1 MNSVLRY
8 VALGAVLLATLLS
21 VSACF
26 PLMAGGVV
34 MTGFVAVDRRT
45 SGAML
50 EDQAIEVKTST
61 RIRDVLGERVHI
73 TVTSYN
79 RKLLLTGEA
88 PDAKDKEQAGEIAKN
103 IDNVASVWNEVGV
116 TSITTLTE
124 RTNDLVA
131 AGRIKA
137 DLIDAKDLFSNAYK
151 IVVERGAVYVMGRI
165 TAREA
170 KRVASVISGV
180 TGVKKVVLVHETIT
194 EDELANLNAK
204 PAHYCAWPR

>member
-1 MNSVLRY
+1 MKSMLRY
-8 VALGAVLLATLLS
+8 LALGLALLSTLLS

-26 PLMAGGVV
+26 PLMAGGAV

-50 EDQAIEVKTST
+50 EDQSIEFKISS
-61 RIRDVLGERVHI
+61 RIRDALGERVHI
-73 TVTSYN
+73 SVTSYN
-79 RKLLLTGEA
+79 RKVLLTGEA
-88 PDAKDKEQAGEIAKN
+88 PDQKDKERAGEIAKGTDN
-103 IDNVASVWNEVGV
+103 ITSVWNEVGV

-124 RTNDLVA
+124 RTNDLVM

-151 IVVERGAVYVMGRI
+151 IVVERGTVYVMGRI

-170 KRVASVISGV
+170 KRVSSVISGV

-194 EDELANLNAK
+194 EDELANIQAK
-204 PAHYCAWPR
+204 SAN

>member
-1 MNSVLRY
+1 MKSVLRY
-8 VALGAVLLATLLS
+8 LVLSTALLATLLS

-79 RKLLLTGEA
+79 RKVLLTGEA

-103 IDNVASVWNEVGV
+103 IDNVSSVWNEVGV

-170 KRVASVISGV
+170 KRVSSVISGV

-204 PAHYCAWPR
+204 PAH

>member
-1 MNSVLRY
+1 MKTMLRY
-8 VALGAVLLATLLS
+8 LALGLALLSTLLS

-26 PLMAGGVV
+26 PLMAGGAV

-50 EDQAIEVKTST
+50 EDQSIELKTGS
-61 RIRDVLGERVHI
+61 RIRDALGEKVHI
-73 TVTSYN
+73 SVTSYN
-79 RKLLLTGEA
+79 RKVLLTGEA
-88 PDAKDKEQAGEIAKN
+88 PDQKDKERAGEIAKN
-103 IDNVASVWNEVGV
+103 IDNITSVWNEVGV

-124 RTNDLVA
+124 RTNDLVM

-137 DLIDAKDLFSNAYK
+137 DLIDAKDLFSNAHK
-151 IVVERGAVYVMGRI
+151 IVVERGTVYVMGRI

-170 KRVASVISGV
+170 KRVSSVISGV

-194 EDELANLNAK
+194 EDELANIQAK
-204 PAHYCAWPR
+204 PAN

>member
-1 MNSVLRY
+1 MKPLLRY
-8 VALGAVLLATLLS
+8 FALGAVLLATLLS

-26 PLMAGGVV
+26 PLVAGGVV

-50 EDQAIEVKTST
+50 EDQAIEVKTSA
-61 RIRDVLGERVHI
+61 RIRDALGERVHVN
-73 TVTSYN
+73 VTSYN
-79 RKLLLTGEA
+79 RKVLLTGEV
-88 PDAKDKEQAGEIAKN
+88 PDAQDKERVAEIAKN
-103 IDNVASVWNEVGV
+103 IDNTSSVWNEVGV

-124 RTNDLVA
+124 RTNDLIA

-151 IVVERGAVYVMGRI
+151 VVVERGNVYVMGRI

-204 PAHYCAWPR
+204 PAN

>member
-1 MNSVLRY
+1 MKSVLRY
-8 VALGAVLLATLLS
+8 LALGTVLVATLLS

-26 PLMAGGVV
+26 PLVAGGVV

-61 RIRDVLGERVHI
+61 RIRDALGERVHI

-79 RKLLLTGEA
+79 RKVLLTGEA

-103 IDNVASVWNEVGV
+103 IDNVSSVWNEVGV

-170 KRVASVISGV
+170 KRVSSVISGV

-204 PAHYCAWPR
+204 PA

>member
-1 MNSVLRY
+1 MKPLLRY
-8 VALGAVLLATLLS
+8 FALGAVLLTTLLS
-21 VSACF
+21 LSACF
-26 PLMAGGVV
+26 PLVAGGVV

-61 RIRDVLGERVHI
+61 RIRDALGERVHVN
-73 TVTSYN
+73 VTSYN
-79 RKLLLTGEA
+79 RKVLLTGEV
-88 PDAKDKEQAGEIAKN
+88 PDAQDKERVAEIAKN
-103 IDNVASVWNEVGV
+103 VDNTSSVWNEVGV
-116 TSITTLTE
+116 TAITTLTE
-124 RTNDLVA
+124 RTNDLIA

-151 IVVERGAVYVMGRI
+151 VVVERGNVYVMGRI

-204 PAHYCAWPR
+204 PAN

>member
-8 VALGAVLLATLLS
+8 LALGAVLLATLLS

-79 RKLLLTGEA
+79 RKVLLTGEA

-204 PAHYCAWPR
+204 PAH

>member
-1 MNSVLRY
+1 MKPLLRY
-8 VALGAVLLATLLS
+8 FALVVVLLATLLS

-26 PLMAGGVV
+26 PLVASGVV

-61 RIRDVLGERVHI
+61 RIRDALGERVHVN
-73 TVTSYN
+73 VTSYN
-79 RKLLLTGEA
+79 RKVLLTGEV
-88 PDAKDKEQAGEIAKN
+88 PDAQDKERVGEIAKSV
-103 IDNVASVWNEVGV
+103 DNTSSVWNEVGV
-116 TSITTLTE
+116 TAITTLTE
-124 RTNDLVA
+124 RTNDLIA

-151 IVVERGAVYVMGRI
+151 VVVERGNVYVMGRI

-170 KRVASVISGV
+170 KRVSSVISGV
-180 TGVKKVVLVHETIT
+180 MGVTKVVLVHETIT

-204 PAHYCAWPR
+204 PPN

>member
-1 MNSVLRY
+1 MKSVLRY
-8 VALGAVLLATLLS
+8 LALGTALVATLLS
-21 VSACF
+21 LSACF

-79 RKLLLTGEA
+79 RKVLLTGEA
-88 PDAKDKEQAGEIAKN
+88 PDAKDKVQAGEIAKN
-103 IDNVASVWNEVGV
+103 IDNVSSVWNEVGV

-170 KRVASVISGV
+170 KRVSSVISGV

-194 EDELANLNAK
+194 EDELANLNVK
-204 PAHYCAWPR
+204 PAQ

>member
-1 MNSVLRY
+1 MKSMLRY
-8 VALGAVLLATLLS
+8 FALGLVLLSTLLS
-21 VSACF
+21 ISACF
-26 PLMAGGVV
+26 PLVAGSAVV
-34 MTGFVAVDRRT
+34 TGFVAVDRRT

-50 EDQAIEVKTST
+50 EDQSIELKIAS
-61 RIRDVLGERVHI
+61 RIRDALGEKVHI

-79 RKLLLTGEA
+79 RKVLLTGEA
-88 PDAKDKEQAGEIAKN
+88 PDQLDKDRAGEIAKSVDN
-103 IDNVASVWNEVGV
+103 ITSVWNEIGV

-124 RTNDLVA
+124 RTNDLIA

-151 IVVERGAVYVMGRI
+151 VVVERGNVYVMGRI

-180 TGVKKVVLVHETIT
+180 TGVKKVVLVHESIT
-194 EDELANLNAK
+194 EDELANLQAK
-204 PAHYCAWPR
+204 PSK

>member
-1 MNSVLRY
+1 MKTMLRY
-8 VALGAVLLATLLS
+8 LALGLALLSTLLS

-26 PLMAGGVV
+26 PLVAGGAV

-50 EDQAIEVKTST
+50 EDQSIELKIGS
-61 RIRDVLGERVHI
+61 RMRDALGEKVHI
-73 TVTSYN
+73 SVTSYN
-79 RKLLLTGEA
+79 RKVLLTGEA
-88 PDAKDKEQAGEIAKN
+88 PDQQDKERAAEIAKATDN
-103 IDNVASVWNEVGV
+103 ISSVWNEIGV

-124 RTNDLVA
+124 RTNDLIA

-151 IVVERGAVYVMGRI
+151 IVVERGTVYVMGRI

-170 KRVASVISGV
+170 QRVSSVISGV

-194 EDELANLNAK
+194 EDELANLQAK
-204 PAHYCAWPR
+204 PAN

>member
-1 MNSVLRY
+1 MKSVLRY
-8 VALGAVLLATLLS
+8 LALGTVLVATLLL

-26 PLMAGGVV
+26 PLVAGGVV

-61 RIRDVLGERVHI
+61 RIRDALGERVHI

-79 RKLLLTGEA
+79 RKVLLTGEA

-103 IDNVASVWNEVGV
+103 IDNVSSVWNEVGV

-151 IVVERGAVYVMGRI
+151 IVVERGVVYVMGRI

-170 KRVASVISGV
+170 KRVSSVISGV

-204 PAHYCAWPR
+204 PAQ

>member
-1 MNSVLRY
+1 MKSMLRY
-8 VALGAVLLATLLS
+8 FAFGLVLLSTLLS
-21 VSACF
+21 ISACF
-26 PLMAGGVV
+26 PLVAGSAVV
-34 MTGFVAVDRRT
+34 TGFVAVDRRT

-50 EDQAIEVKTST
+50 EDQSIELKITS
-61 RIRDVLGERVHI
+61 RIRDALGEKVHI

-79 RKLLLTGEA
+79 RKVLLTGEA
-88 PDAKDKEQAGEIAKN
+88 PDQLDKDRAGEIAKS
-103 IDNVASVWNEVGV
+103 IDNITSVWNEIGV

-124 RTNDLVA
+124 RTNDLIA

-151 IVVERGAVYVMGRI
+151 VVVERGNVYVMGRI

-180 TGVKKVVLVHETIT
+180 TGVKKVVLVHESIT
-194 EDELANLNAK
+194 EDELANLQAK
-204 PAHYCAWPR
+204 PSK

>member
-1 MNSVLRY
+1 MKSLLRFF
-8 VALGAVLLATLLS
+8 ALGAVLLATLLS

-26 PLMAGGVV
+26 PLVASGVV

-61 RIRDVLGERVHI
+61 RIRDALGERVHVN
-73 TVTSYN
+73 VTSYN
-79 RKLLLTGEA
+79 RKVLLTGEV
-88 PDAKDKEQAGEIAKN
+88 PDAQDKERVAEIAKN
-103 IDNVASVWNEVGV
+103 VDNTSSVWNEVGV
-116 TSITTLTE
+116 TAITTLTE
-124 RTNDLVA
+124 RTNDLIA

-151 IVVERGAVYVMGRI
+151 VVVERGNVYVMGRI

-180 TGVKKVVLVHETIT
+180 MGVKKVVLVHETIT

-204 PAHYCAWPR
+204 PAN

>member
-1 MNSVLRY
+1 MKPLLRY
-8 VALGAVLLATLLS
+8 FALGAVLLATLLS

-26 PLMAGGVV
+26 PQMASGVV

-50 EDQAIEVKTST
+50 EDQAIEVKTSA
-61 RIRDVLGERVHI
+61 RIRDALGERVHVN
-73 TVTSYN
+73 VTSYN
-79 RKLLLTGEA
+79 RKVLLTGEV
-88 PDAKDKEQAGEIAKN
+88 PDAQDKERVAEIAKN
-103 IDNVASVWNEVGV
+103 IDNTSSVWNEVGV

-124 RTNDLVA
+124 RTNDLIA

-151 IVVERGAVYVMGRI
+151 VVVERGNVYVMGRI

-204 PAHYCAWPR
+204 PAN

>member
-1 MNSVLRY
+1 MKSVLRY
-8 VALGAVLLATLLS
+8 LALGTALVATLLS
-21 VSACF
+21 LSACF

-61 RIRDVLGERVHI
+61 RIRDALGERVHI

-79 RKLLLTGEA
+79 RKVLLTGEA

-103 IDNVASVWNEVGV
+103 IDNVSSVWNEVGV

-170 KRVASVISGV
+170 KRVSSVISGV

-194 EDELANLNAK
+194 DDELANLHAK
-204 PAHYCAWPR
+204 PAQ

>member
-1 MNSVLRY
+1 MKSMLRY
-8 VALGAVLLATLLS
+8 FALGLVLLSTLLS
-21 VSACF
+21 ISACF
-26 PLMAGGVV
+26 PLVAGSAVV
-34 MTGFVAVDRRT
+34 TGFVAVDRRT

-50 EDQAIEVKTST
+50 EDQSIELKITS
-61 RIRDVLGERVHI
+61 RIRDALGEKVHI

-79 RKLLLTGEA
+79 RKVLLTGEA
-88 PDAKDKEQAGEIAKN
+88 PDQHDKDRAGEIAKS
-103 IDNVASVWNEVGV
+103 IDNITSVWNEIGV

-124 RTNDLVA
+124 RTNDLIA

-151 IVVERGAVYVMGRI
+151 VVVERGNVYVMGRI

-180 TGVKKVVLVHETIT
+180 TGVKKVVLVHESIT
-194 EDELANLNAK
+194 EDELANLQAK
-204 PAHYCAWPR
+204 PSK

>member
-131 AGRIKA
+131 GGRIKA

-204 PAHYCAWPR
+204 PAH

>member
-1 MNSVLRY
+1 MKPLLRY
-8 VALGAVLLATLLS
+8 FALGAVLLATLLS

-26 PLMAGGVV
+26 PLVASGVV

-50 EDQAIEVKTST
+50 EDQAIEVKTSA
-61 RIRDVLGERVHI
+61 RIRDALGERVHVN
-73 TVTSYN
+73 VTSYN
-79 RKLLLTGEA
+79 RKVLLTGEV
-88 PDAKDKEQAGEIAKN
+88 PDAQDKERVAEIAKN
-103 IDNVASVWNEVGV
+103 IDNTSSVWNEVGV

-124 RTNDLVA
+124 RTKDRIA
-131 AGRIKA
+131 AGRITA

-151 IVVERGAVYVMGRI
+151 VVVERGNVYVMGRI

-204 PAHYCAWPR
+204 PAN

>member
-1 MNSVLRY
+1 MKPLLRY
-8 VALGAVLLATLLS
+8 FALGSALLSTLLS

-26 PLMAGGVV
+26 PLVAGGAVV
-34 MTGFVAVDRRT
+34 TGFVVVDRRT
-45 SGAML
+45 SGAIV
-50 EDQAIEVKTST
+50 EDQSIELKIGS
-61 RIRDVLGERVHI
+61 RIRDALGERVHI

-79 RKLLLTGEA
+79 RKVLLTGEA
-88 PDAKDKEQAGEIAKN
+88 PDQQDKERAGEIAKG
-103 IDNVASVWNEVGV
+103 IDNITSVWNEIGV

-124 RTNDLVA
+124 RTNDLIA

-151 IVVERGAVYVMGRI
+151 IVVERGTVYVMGRI
-165 TAREA
+165 TARES

-194 EDELANLNAK
+194 EDELANLQVK
-204 PAHYCAWPR
+204 PSN

>member
-1 MNSVLRY
+1 MKSVLRY
-8 VALGAVLLATLLS
+8 LVLGTALLATLLS

-79 RKLLLTGEA
+79 RKVLLTGEA

-103 IDNVASVWNEVGV
+103 IDNVSSVWNEVGV

-170 KRVASVISGV
+170 KRVSSVISGV

-194 EDELANLNAK
+194 EDELANLNVK
-204 PAHYCAWPR
+204 PAQ

>member
-1 MNSVLRY
+1 MKSMLRY
-8 VALGAVLLATLLS
+8 LALGLALLSTLLS

-26 PLMAGGVV
+26 PLMAGGAV

-50 EDQAIEVKTST
+50 EDQSIELKISS
-61 RIRDVLGERVHI
+61 RIRDALGEKVHI
-73 TVTSYN
+73 SVTSYN
-79 RKLLLTGEA
+79 RKVLLTGEA
-88 PDAKDKEQAGEIAKN
+88 PDQKDKERAGEIAKN
-103 IDNVASVWNEVGV
+103 IDNITSVWNEVGV

-124 RTNDLVA
+124 RTNDLVM

-137 DLIDAKDLFSNAYK
+137 DLIDAKDLFSNAHK
-151 IVVERGAVYVMGRI
+151 IVVERGTVYVMGRI

-170 KRVASVISGV
+170 KRVSSVISGV

-194 EDELANLNAK
+194 EDELANIQAK
-204 PAHYCAWPR
+204 PAN

>member
-1 MNSVLRY
+1 MKSMLRY
-8 VALGAVLLATLLS
+8 LALGLALLSTLLS
-21 VSACF
+21 LSACV
-26 PLMAGGVV
+26 PLVVGGAA

-50 EDQAIEVKTST
+50 EDQSIELKISS
-61 RIRDVLGERVHI
+61 RIRDALGEKVHI
-73 TVTSYN
+73 SVTSYN
-79 RKLLLTGEA
+79 RKVLLTGEA
-88 PDAKDKEQAGEIAKN
+88 PDQKDKERAGEIAKGTDN
-103 IDNVASVWNEVGV
+103 ITSVWNEVGV

-170 KRVASVISGV
+170 KRVSSVASGV

-194 EDELANLNAK
+194 EDELANLQAN
-204 PAHYCAWPR
+204 

>member
-1 MNSVLRY
+1 MKPLLRY
-8 VALGAVLLATLLS
+8 FALGAALLATLLS

-26 PLMAGGVV
+26 PLVASGVV

-50 EDQAIEVKTST
+50 EDQAIEVKTSA
-61 RIRDVLGERVHI
+61 RIRDALGERVHVN
-73 TVTSYN
+73 VTSYN
-79 RKLLLTGEA
+79 RKVLLTGEV
-88 PDAKDKEQAGEIAKN
+88 PDAQDKERVAEIAKN
-103 IDNVASVWNEVGV
+103 IDNTSSVWNEVGV

-124 RTNDLVA
+124 RTNDLIA

-151 IVVERGAVYVMGRI
+151 VVVERGNVYVMGRI

-204 PAHYCAWPR
+204 PAN

>member
-1 MNSVLRY
+1 MKPLLRY
-8 VALGAVLLATLLS
+8 FALGAVLLATLLS

-26 PLMAGGVV
+26 PLVAGGVV

-61 RIRDVLGERVHI
+61 RIRDALGERVHVN
-73 TVTSYN
+73 VTSYN
-79 RKLLLTGEA
+79 RKVLLTGEV
-88 PDAKDKEQAGEIAKN
+88 PDAQDKERVAEIAKN
-103 IDNVASVWNEVGV
+103 VDNTSSVWNEVGV
-116 TSITTLTE
+116 TAITTLTE
-124 RTNDLVA
+124 RTNDLIA

-151 IVVERGAVYVMGRI
+151 VVVERGNVYVMGRI
-165 TAREA
+165 TVREA

-194 EDELANLNAK
+194 EDELANLQTK
-204 PAHYCAWPR
+204 PAN

>member
-1 MNSVLRY
+1 MKALLRY
-8 VALGAVLLATLLS
+8 FALGAVLLATLLS

-26 PLMAGGVV
+26 PLVAGGVV

-61 RIRDVLGERVHI
+61 RIRDALGERVHVN
-73 TVTSYN
+73 VTSYN
-79 RKLLLTGEA
+79 RKVLLTGEV
-88 PDAKDKEQAGEIAKN
+88 PDAQDKERVAEIAKSV
-103 IDNVASVWNEVGV
+103 DNTSSVWNEVGV
-116 TSITTLTE
+116 TAITTLTE
-124 RTNDLVA
+124 RTNDLIA

-151 IVVERGAVYVMGRI
+151 VVVERGNVYVMGRI

-170 KRVASVISGV
+170 KRVSSVISGV

-194 EDELANLNAK
+194 EDELANLQTK
-204 PAHYCAWPR
+204 PAN

>member
-1 MNSVLRY
+1 MKTMLRY
-8 VALGAVLLATLLS
+8 LALGLALLSTLLS

-26 PLMAGGVV
+26 PLMAGGAV

-50 EDQAIEVKTST
+50 EDQSIELKISS
-61 RIRDVLGERVHI
+61 RIRDALGERVHI
-73 TVTSYN
+73 SVTSYN
-79 RKLLLTGEA
+79 RKVLLTGEA
-88 PDAKDKEQAGEIAKN
+88 PDQQDKERAAEIAKATDN
-103 IDNVASVWNEVGV
+103 ISSVWNEIGV

-124 RTNDLVA
+124 RTNDLIA

-151 IVVERGAVYVMGRI
+151 IVVERGTVYVMGRI

-170 KRVASVISGV
+170 KRVSSVISGV

-194 EDELANLNAK
+194 EDELANIQAK
-204 PAHYCAWPR
+204 PAN

>member
-204 PAHYCAWPR
+204 PAH

>member
-1 MNSVLRY
+1 MKTMLRY
-8 VALGAVLLATLLS
+8 LALGLALLSTLLS

-26 PLMAGGVV
+26 PLVAGGAV

-50 EDQAIEVKTST
+50 EDQSIELKIGS
-61 RIRDVLGERVHI
+61 RIRDALGEKVHI
-73 TVTSYN
+73 SVTSYN
-79 RKLLLTGEA
+79 RKVLLTGEA
-88 PDAKDKEQAGEIAKN
+88 PDQKDKERAGEIAKN
-103 IDNVASVWNEVGV
+103 IDNITSVWNEVGV

-124 RTNDLVA
+124 RTNDLVM

-151 IVVERGAVYVMGRI
+151 IVVERGTVYVMGRI

-170 KRVASVISGV
+170 KRVSSVVSGV

-194 EDELANLNAK
+194 EDELANIQAK
-204 PAHYCAWPR
+204 PAN